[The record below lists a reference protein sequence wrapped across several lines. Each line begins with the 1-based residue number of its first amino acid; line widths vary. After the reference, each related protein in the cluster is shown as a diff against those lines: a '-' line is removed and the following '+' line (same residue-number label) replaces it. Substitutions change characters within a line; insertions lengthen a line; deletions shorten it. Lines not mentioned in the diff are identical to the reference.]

1 MNIAEEILSHSN
13 PIAPAVIEAGRT
25 YSYDFLEIQSA
36 AVAHSLMLRGNGK
49 GDCIGLNCNDGM
61 YYIVLALGILRSG
74 ACLVPLASELSGVER
89 AHLIETLALDAVMTA
104 KGSAP
109 ENWSFTLEKKN
120 PLNHKQNHES
130 LHALNP
136 AFIRFSSGT
145 TGASKGIVLS
155 HETLRAR
162 IEAANQGLQIDS
174 DDRILWVLSMAHHF
188 IVSIMLYLW
197 RGACLVI
204 PASHLAGDILT
215 AAHESA
221 VTVLYGAP
229 CHFIFLTSG
238 EESSIA
244 LAWPSLRLAV
254 STTAPLVSEV
264 GEKFFAFYGIYPVQ
278 ALGIMEVGLPFL
290 NQADRPMKLGSV
302 GKPQAGFEIELRA
315 ADGGKVAAECA
326 GELFVKGPGMFDAYS
341 FPWATREQITG
352 LDGWF
357 CTGDIACV
365 DKEGFLFLQG
375 RTVSQINVGGLKFF
389 PEEVE
394 SLLCSHD
401 GVSKARVFGREHSI
415 FGMLPIAEIVRV
427 HDTDEPV
434 SALQLTSLC
443 KKELAKYKVPVE
455 IRFVESIP
463 QTSTGKI
470 KRSGTSPS

>member
-1 MNIAEEILSHSN
+1 
-13 PIAPAVIEAGRT
+13 
-25 YSYDFLEIQSA
+25 
-36 AVAHSLMLRGNGK
+36 MLRGNGK

-427 HDTDEPV
+427 HDTDETV

-443 KKELAKYKVPVE
+443 KRELAKYKVPVE

-463 QTSTGKI
+463 QTPTGKI